1 MVEENLKNQKV
12 YDFLV
17 VGGGIVGLATALT
30 LLQKRPGSSLVLVEK
45 SDHVAAEQTG
55 HNSGVI
61 HAGVYYKP
69 GSMKARFCKL
79 GAQWTRDFC
88 DEHGIPYENT
98 GKLIV
103 ATDKVEVERLDA
115 LYERALENELD
126 IEMIDAKELRRRE
139 PNITGLKAIFVKSTG
154 IVDYKLVA
162 KAMAE
167 EIIKLGG
174 EVRLSTTV
182 KDIRESPAEVRVEV
196 SSSDATDSE
205 AIFAKQIAVCAGI
218 QADRLARMA
227 GINVD
232 WQMVPFRGEY
242 YRLRHKHD
250 KVVSA
255 LIYPTPDPS
264 VPFLGVHLT
273 RMMDGTVTVGPNA
286 VIGLS
291 RTGYPKLSINAKD
304 IFDFVKFPGFWKLAK
319 NQLKTGIV
327 EQWNSLYKPG
337 YLKLVQKYCPQIEL
351 EDLKPYPAGIRAQAV
366 MKDGE
371 MVEDFM
377 LKQTSRMLH
386 VVNAPSPA
394 ATSSM
399 PIADY
404 LTAKMLG
411 EEPTH

>member
-1 MVEENLKNQKV
+1 MKNDKV

-30 LLQKRPGSSLVLVEK
+30 LLQKRPGSSLLLVEK
-45 SDHVAAEQTG
+45 SAYVASEQTG

-61 HAGVYYKP
+61 HAGIYYTP

-88 DEHGIPYENT
+88 DSHGIPYENT

-103 ATDKVEVERLDA
+103 ATDKREVERLDS
-115 LYERALENELD
+115 LYARALENELD
-126 IEMIDAKELRRRE
+126 VEMIDAEELRRRE
-139 PNITGLKAIFVKSTG
+139 PNVRGMKAIFLKSTG
-154 IVDYKLVA
+154 IVDYKLVSQ
-162 KAMAE
+162 AMAE
-167 EIIKLGG
+167 EIKKLGG
-174 EVRLSTTV
+174 EIRLSTTV
-182 KDIRESPAEVRVEV
+182 TDITESLSEVRVDTVMSGNENAGV
-196 SSSDATDSE
+196 STVYAN
-205 AIFAKQIAVCAGI
+205 QIAVCAGI
-218 QADRLARMA
+218 QADRLAKMA
-227 GINVD
+227 GIDVD

-242 YRLRHKHD
+242 YRLAPKHNNI
-250 KVVSA
+250 VST

-273 RMMDGTVTVGPNA
+273 RMMDGSVTVGPNA
-286 VIGLS
+286 VMGLS
-291 RTGYPKLSINAKD
+291 RTGYPKFSFDAKD
-304 IFDFVKFPGFWKLAK
+304 VLDFVKFKGFWKLINK
-319 NQLKTGIV
+319 QFWTGID
-327 EQWNSLYKPG
+327 EMWNSVYKPG
-337 YLKLVQKYCPQIEL
+337 YLKLVKKYAPGIEL
-351 EDLKPYPAGIRAQAV
+351 EDLEPYPAGIRAQAV
-366 MKDGE
+366 MENGE

-377 LKQTSRMLH
+377 LRETPRMLH

-411 EEPTH
+411 EEPTV

>member
-126 IEMIDAKELRRRE
+126 IEMIDAKELSRRE